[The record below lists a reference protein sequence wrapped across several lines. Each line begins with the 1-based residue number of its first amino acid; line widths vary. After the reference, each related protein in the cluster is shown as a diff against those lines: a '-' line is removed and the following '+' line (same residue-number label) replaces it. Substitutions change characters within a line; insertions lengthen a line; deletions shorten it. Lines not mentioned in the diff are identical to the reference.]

1 VNLQMERI
9 SSYAKTLGLSRIPEI
24 LDSIAEKAA
33 DDDISYTDFL
43 EKVLEAES
51 AAAKE
56 RSMTALLRF
65 ARLPFIKTLQG
76 FDFSFQPSIDK
87 KKVLELATL
96 RFIHQGENIILLG
109 PPGVGKTHLAVALG
123 VQTAEA
129 CHRVYF
135 TTISDMIMRLTKAFN
150 ENRLQERMRVYIG
163 AKVLIIDEI
172 GYQPLNSEAAA
183 LFFKVICKR
192 YEKGSIILTSNKGYG
207 EWGEIFSGDSVIAS
221 AILDRLL
228 HHSTTINIKGD
239 SYRLKEKRKAGIL
252 KSLDERRC

>member
-1 VNLQMERI
+1 MKLQMERI
-9 SSYAKTLGLSRIPEI
+9 SSYAKTLGLSRTPEI
-24 LDSIAEKAA
+24 LDSLAEKAA
-33 DDDISYTDFL
+33 DDEISYTDFL
-43 EKVLEAES
+43 ENILEAE
-51 AAAKE
+51 AAASKE
-56 RSMTALLRF
+56 RSMTALLKF
-65 ARLPFIKTLQG
+65 ARLPFIKTLEG

-87 KKVLELATL
+87 KKLLELATL

-123 VQTAEA
+123 VKTAQA

-150 ENRLQERMRVYIG
+150 ENRLAERMRVYIG

-172 GYQPLNSEAAA
+172 GYQPLDSEAAS

-207 EWGEIFSGDSVIAS
+207 EWGEIFSGDSVIAA

-252 KSLDERRC
+252 KSLDERGC